1 MATQSISNKTWKNTF
16 APNVSNEYF
25 TAVGL
30 FTVVRYGRVAMRDLP
45 DDAKEAVREI
55 AREVY
60 GE

>member
-1 MATQSISNKTWKNTF
+1 
-16 APNVSNEYF
+16 VSNEYF

-30 FTVVRYGRVAMRDLP
+30 FAVVRYGRVAMRDLP